1 MSCSTCGSNSITSC
15 GCTDNCP
22 NKTSDIT
29 LFDGNLSYVE
39 VPAGSSLNEVL
50 LLMESYIATSINDL
64 NLNYVLA
71 GGNCLGLAAGTY
83 GYNQILTAIINEL
96 CSLAD
101 SAPTSITTDD
111 VVLDHVAIPECFA
124 PFEGVTSTDLFNA
137 ILEEIC
143 AQKTEFIP
151 YAQSY
156 SNVDIAKYTPLSIL
170 ADIIS
175 GMVDNSIYV
184 YNHTTVVTSPT
195 LLNITVNPMKAVV
208 NNTPVYR
215 ADSEVFSL
223 TPSKDIYFALK
234 EDGGINKITQTI
246 GAPAPSMAGVAY
258 LYKIVTD
265 GSGVVSYSEEFEP
278 SPFNAPSFSI
288 PNDYIV
294 TAMIADDQVT
304 SPKLADVTTGA
315 TVGDSSILSVTYN
328 DKGQMTSADS
338 YMSLSGLSNGDIL
351 KYDSGSGGF
360 VNSANLNT
368 GTAGFIP
375 ISIGTDFSSSSI
387 EENPVFVNVYKNVEI
402 NTTGTPEAN
411 SDAGLNVVSGTFV
424 VPRYTAADASL
435 LVTTDGTL
443 IYVTTTNVNF
453 PNIGFWGV
461 EGGAFI
467 KL

>member
-39 VPAGSSLNEVL
+39 VPAGSSLNDVL
-50 LLMESYIATSINDL
+50 LLMESYIVTSINDL

-71 GGNCLGLAAGTY
+71 GGNCLGLEAGTY
-83 GYNQILTAIINEL
+83 GYSQILTAIINEL

-101 SAPTSITTDD
+101 GLPTSITTND
-111 VVLDHVAIPECFA
+111 VSLTDITLPDCFHT
-124 PFEGVTSTDLFNA
+124 FEGVTSTDLFNA

-143 AQKTEFIP
+143 AQSAQFIP
-151 YAQSY
+151 YAAPYSY
-156 SNVDIAKYTPLSIL
+156 VDIAKYTPLSIL
-170 ADIIS
+170 ADVIS

-184 YNHTTVVTSPT
+184 YDHTTVVTSPT

-208 NNTPVYR
+208 NNNPVYR
-215 ADSEVFSL
+215 PDSEIFSL
-223 TPSKDIYFALK
+223 TPSKDIYFSLK
-234 EDGGINKITQTI
+234 QDGGINKITQTI
-246 GAPAPSMAGVAY
+246 GSPAPSMAGVAY

-304 SPKLADVTTGA
+304 TAKLADVTTAA
-315 TVGDSSILSVTYN
+315 TVGDPSILSVTYN

-338 YMSLSGLSNGDIL
+338 YISLSGLSDGDII

-375 ISIGTDFSSSSI
+375 ISVGGDFSSSSM
-387 EENPVFVNVYKNVEI
+387 EEDAAFINVYKGVEI

-453 PNIGFWGV
+453 TSIGFWGV
-461 EGGAFI
+461 EGGVFI